1 MIINHEWN
9 FLSQPVATSGA
20 KKPTH
25 HTHTLKAGIHA
36 FPFSM
41 MIESDT
47 TFPSSLRTWNNEAH
61 VSYKLRAVAIRS
73 GAFSSNFQA
82 TKTVNLLRTYTSE
95 ALEFTQ
101 TLEIENS
108 WPLKVA
114 YSLTL
119 PHKFV
124 RFFFLIGISARP
136 SDRFLV
142 GVERSPLVTTSRSLS
157 SFNL

>member
-124 RFFFLIGISARP
+124 RFFF
-136 SDRFLV
+136 
-142 GVERSPLVTTSRSLS
+142 
-157 SFNL
+157 